1 MWVLTQKHFATP
13 VPQTKL
19 MPTINVSPHF
29 SLVGRCRYPDA
40 AISARRHNPM
50 YLSMLKHHFS
60 QDPPSEDA
68 ECMRAG
74 VDPKITHAL

>member
-1 MWVLTQKHFATP
+1 MPAMNVFAP
-13 VPQTKL
+13 
-19 MPTINVSPHF
+19 F
-29 SLVGRCRYPDA
+29 SFVARSRYPDA
-40 AISARRHNPM
+40 ATSAHRHNPM

-60 QDPPSEDA
+60 QDTLAEDA

>member
-60 QDPPSEDA
+60 QDPPAEDA
-68 ECMRAG
+68 ECMRAR
-74 VDPKITHAL
+74 VDPIITHAL